1 MKRAGFATGTIAV
14 VGLIAFWYLDG
25 HLPAPM
31 GPVPFALTSDLTEAM
46 QAVDSRGQVNLT
58 KLQAHRVA
66 LEAFIT
72 TLASTPTDHFATTEE
87 GLVFWLNA
95 YHALTLQTLLDGN
108 DGWWRSWPIGGRRL
122 TRAALVRHHLRDLGD
137 PRIALS
143 LCDGTRGGPRLDG
156 APFDTVMLEAQ
167 LTDAARRFIGRADVV
182 HLNGKTVELSA
193 RLVEHEAELLAA
205 LPEGNRHILQ
215 FIWAFLPETC
225 DGARPGCETRAAL
238 DSACG
243 RTLTGCAIQVMAPD
257 ETQATTR

>member
-1 MKRAGFATGTIAV
+1 MKRAGWAIGALAV
-14 VGLIAFWYLDG
+14 VGLLGFSYLDG
-25 HLPAPM
+25 HVPASM
-31 GPVPFALTSDLTEAM
+31 GPTPFASSDLTEAM

-58 KLQAHRVA
+58 KLAAHRVA
-66 LEAFIT
+66 LEAFVT
-72 TLASTPTDHFATTEE
+72 SLASTPTDHFASTEE

-108 DGWWRSWPIGGRRL
+108 DGWWRSWPIGGHRL
-122 TRAALVRHHLRDLGD
+122 TRAALVRRQLRDLGD
-137 PRIALS
+137 PRIALA
-143 LCDGTRGGPRLDG
+143 LFDGTRGAPRLIG
-156 APFDTVMLEAQ
+156 VPFDSVMLETQ

-243 RTLTGCAIQVMAPD
+243 RTLSLCTIQVVAAD
-257 ETQATTR
+257 ESKATTR